1 MYILSY
7 IVTYEFMFFAVFD
20 LTTNVRELCWCF
32 SGDVI
37 QPKGKFLWDDPD
49 QDL

>member
-7 IVTYEFMFFAVFD
+7 SYLRVHVFAVFD

-49 QDL
+49 WDL